1 MNMKKIIVSVP
12 DKEYPFFMKLVKS
25 LDFVQLQKKE
35 KKGAAKKEFLDG
47 IREAV
52 GEVKLIKAGKLKGR
66 PAEDLINE
74 L

>member
-1 MNMKKIIVSVP
+1 MKKIIVSVP

-25 LDFVQLQKKE
+25 FDFVQLKTKE
-35 KKGAAKKEFLDG
+35 KKGASKKEFLDG

-52 GEVKLIKAGKLKGR
+52 EEVKLIKAGKLKGR
-66 PAEDLINE
+66 SAEDLINE